1 MIDVNSSSVLSAL
14 SVCVDHSRSADVR
27 RSDQLD
33 THPPFIAEGG
43 YYREEAI
50 MLLRRFYMSE
60 NQNGASTSAS
70 ASASTSLHPCIMLH
84 G

>member
-1 MIDVNSSSVLSAL
+1 MRKQPLRVELNQGDDITAAELEMDEGEIWGNCRDVTRIQGLTRL
-14 SVCVDHSRSADVR
+14 REM
-27 RSDQLD
+27 LD

-60 NQNGASTSAS
+60 NQNGQF
-70 ASASTSLHPCIMLH
+70 
-84 G
+84 